1 MEVEK
6 NHAEKKKSRSTEKK
20 DESEEEVTSGTES
33 DYEPSHSEG
42 YATGS
47 STEEEEMSESEKVV
61 IRKKAS
67 ALKRKRSSKEDNPPR
82 CRAAEPEPEK
92 SKNKNKKMKKDENE
106 TTKKSADKELEGEKS
121 EKSFK
126 EKKEGNQKKV
136 VNFDGGRVDF
146 NLHTEDPNNIVQ
158 KTVQIS
164 TGLKL
169 TCKMLAGATMSAG
182 KVTYPDWAALIFQ
195 KKIKDDKCFE
205 FNVSLKDAPKLI
217 EGLKYIIS
225 ENKTFFKC

>member
-1 MEVEK
+1 MEVE
-6 NHAEKKKSRSTEKK
+6 NHAEKKKSGKTEKK
-20 DESEEEVTSGTES
+20 VESEEEVLSSGTES

-67 ALKRKRSSKEDNPPR
+67 AVKRKRSSKDEEVST
-82 CRAAEPEPEK
+82 CRAAAEAEK
-92 SKNKNKKMKKDENE
+92 RKNKKMKKDDNE
-106 TTKKSADKELEGEKS
+106 TTKKSTTEKEMEGEKS

-126 EKKEGNQKKV
+126 EKKEGPQKKV

-225 ENKTFFKC
+225 ENKTFFKS